1 MQHSFNIE
9 IAKEHGLLEAII
21 INNLFFWIEKNKAN
35 NVNYY
40 DGTYWTYNSIKALNE
55 LFPYASERKISY
67 ALKHLEEEGIIKTGN
82 YNKLAQDRTLW
93 YAFTEKGIS
102 ILQKCCL
109 HFTKST
115 NAFYKSDEP
124 IPDIN
129 TDINTNIN
137 TDNNIK
143 ENIKEIEVSHSAK
156 AEQCDIPYEDIISY
170 LNFKAGTNFRSNT
183 NKTKSLIKARF
194 NEGFTVEEFKVV
206 IDKKCIEWLNN
217 KDMSKYLRPETLFG
231 TKFEGYL
238 NQKNTTKKET
248 KSNKQLEFLKGVYN
262 GTIKID

>member
-9 IAKEHGLLEAII
+9 LAKEYGILEAII

-35 NVNYY
+35 DVSYY

-82 YNKLAQDRTLW
+82 YNKLAYDRTLW

-102 ILQKCCL
+102 ILQKCCF

-115 NAFYKSDEP
+115 NGFYKSDEP

-129 TDINTNIN
+129 TDINT
-137 TDNNIK
+137 DNNNKKERKKTSYDEILNSMIEDDDVKNTICDYIK
-143 ENIKEIEVSHSAK
+143 MRK
-156 AEQCDIPYEDIISY
+156 
-170 LNFKAGTNFRSNT
+170 
-183 NKTKSLIKARF
+183 LIKKPMTDRAVTMLI
-194 NEGFTVEEFKVV
+194 NKLY
-206 IDKKCIEWLNN
+206 KLSNN
-217 KDMSKYLRPETLFG
+217 KQIQIKILEQSILKNWTDIYPYKEENNYAGYQGNAKTDLSKYDR
-231 TKFEGYL
+231 
-238 NQKNTTKKET
+238 
-248 KSNKQLEFLKGVYN
+248 
-262 GTIKID
+262 

>member
-1 MQHSFNIE
+1 MQHSFDIE
-9 IAKEHGLLEAII
+9 IAEKYGVSEAI
-21 INNLFFWIEKNKAN
+21 LLQHLWFWIEKNKAN
-35 NVNYY
+35 EVNFY
-40 DGTYWTYNSIKALNE
+40 DGTYWTYNSAKAFVN
-55 LFPYASERKISY
+55 LFPYMTQRQIQN
-67 ALKHLEEEGIIKTGN
+67 ALKRLKEKGIIKTGN
-82 YNKLAQDRTLW
+82 YNKSAYDRTLW
-93 YAFTEKGIS
+93 YAFTELGKS
-102 ILQKCCL
+102 IMQKC
-109 HFTKST
+109 KMENT
-115 NAFYKSDEP
+115 NLSNGLRKNVTP

-129 TDINTNIN
+129 TNINTNIN

-183 NKTKSLIKARF
+183 NKTRNLIKARF
-194 NEGFTVEEFKVV
+194 NEGFTAKEFKIV
-206 IDKKCIEWLNN
+206 IDKKCIEWLND
-217 KDMSKYLRPETLFG
+217 KDMNKYLRPETLFG

-238 NQKNTTKKET
+238 NQKTTTKKET